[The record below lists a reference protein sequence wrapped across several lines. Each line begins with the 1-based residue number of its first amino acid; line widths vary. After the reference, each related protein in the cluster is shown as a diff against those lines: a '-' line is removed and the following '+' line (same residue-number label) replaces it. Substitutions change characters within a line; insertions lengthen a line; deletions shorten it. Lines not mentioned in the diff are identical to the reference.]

1 MNLWKL
7 PFIVDKDFKWRAW
20 LCVVAFGLLP
30 TAFVG
35 FRMWTIW
42 NDDSPALQ
50 TSMSSERGSLPEIKI
65 CDRQGTP
72 MISSCILYH
81 FQQLDKPVV
90 KSKKLV
96 TECKSKRIVKGHLE
110 EDDFPITR
118 HNLPKGPYGHCLY
131 MNMTSLQPTVSLVKN
146 QPSKVLLKFQILGTS
161 EDHVSVFAVDPD
173 PTLPWSLLTYL
184 NAGTSLVELEKREV
198 GYVGFRGKNMSFW
211 ENLGSMWSPKTHAV
225 YTTQLEAY
233 NPDEDME
240 HLSESST
247 KKLAHA
253 MKAQEIIIRAKHLSQ
268 EEENRKIKELREKVK
283 KAQTYQ
289 SYGLVMSIK
298 TQHIPKELEI
308 GREPQM
314 LALLSKIGGWM
325 SVIACLLGLCW
336 VQKHPNDEVVKTYNT
351 RTFIGSEDP
360 SETQF
365 TRSAKAGPE

>member
-30 TAFVG
+30 TGFVL

-50 TSMSSERGSLPEIKI
+50 TSMSSEWGSLPELKI

-72 MISSCILYH
+72 IISKCMLEL
-81 FQQLDKPVV
+81 FQQDSKPAV

-96 TECKSKRIVKGHLE
+96 TECNSTRIVKGHVE
-110 EDDFPITR
+110 KDKVAIPH
-118 HNLPKGPYGHCLY
+118 HNLKESRYGHCLY
-131 MNMTSLQPTVSLVKN
+131 VNMTSLQPTLSLVTGHKS
-146 QPSKVLLKFQILGTS
+146 QVLLSFQVLGTS

-173 PTLPWSLLTYL
+173 PTLPWQLLTIL
-184 NAGTSLVELEKREV
+184 NAGTSFVELEKREV
-198 GYVGFRGKNMSFW
+198 GYVGFRGKNMSSW
-211 ENLGSMWSPKTHAV
+211 ENWVNMWSPKMKGI

-247 KKLAHA
+247 KKLDLLLKLKE
-253 MKAQEIIIRAKHLSQ
+253 MMIRAKNLSRGD
-268 EEENRKIKELREKVK
+268 ENRQITALREKIK
-283 KAQTYQ
+283 KLQTYQ
-289 SYGLVMSIK
+289 SYVLVMSIK

-308 GREPQM
+308 GRVPQM